1 MKLTTQSSA
10 VCCSDQSKKR
20 STTRLKERASVTFPH
35 IEVDRWAVED
45 RRHFEHDLFDEWHP
59 MVVVCLIFEYIG
71 VAPLRLA
78 SRSSTTH
85 ASIFRCASIPPSVPA
100 RSVGLQRRCCEA
112 QGVASYC
119 RTRSMG
125 RAAETRLQRCAAT
138 TRVRAACLG
147 ATATRRLRRSPL
159 STRHCMPMTES
170 TVML

>member
-85 ASIFRCASIPPSVPA
+85 ASIFRCASIPPSTSALCGTPTQML
-100 RSVGLQRRCCEA
+100 RGTRRC
-112 QGVASYC
+112 C